1 MLLPLR
7 VKVMYRILMY
17 DQMRP
22 WATICAS
29 KLLMKAESSSTS
41 FSCRMLFSRKLLCR
55 SLKLLL
61 FPLAFTSAF
70 LKNCRSSSVADSLRH
85 SMVISLT
92 VSWKPILRK
101 KV

>member
-1 MLLPLR
+1 MS
-7 VKVMYRILMY
+7 

-22 WATICAS
+22 WSNICAS
-29 KLLMKAESSSTS
+29 NLVMNAESITIS
-41 FSCRMLFSRKLLCR
+41 FSCRMLFSKKLLCR

-70 LKNCRSSSVADSLRH
+70 LNNCLSSSVADSLKH
-85 SMVISLT
+85 SMLIYLT